1 MTIAE
6 PPPAAQPAAPPGSDS
21 YEDLYENAPCGFLSV
36 SLNGTILRINQT
48 LLDWTGHAREDLVGT
63 SIMGLLAPG
72 SQIFY
77 ETRFIPVLRLEGR
90 AREIAMEI
98 RRADGSSLHILTN
111 SMVVPSPH
119 GGPDIVRTAVFD
131 STERHTWERDLVDA
145 RRRAEASEA
154 RVRVLQDASTA
165 FGDSERVEDVAL
177 ALVASARDAFA
188 ATDASV
194 MLMRDSGELYVAA
207 GTHPLLEF
215 LPGNELERGSE
226 AIRNDEVFILANR
239 EEAERFRPEVAE
251 AMRKA
256 RIEAITATPIQSDS
270 GLFGVLHCSYARARE
285 FDAVYLDLNQALARQ
300 ASQVIARLR
309 LQEQLAREA
318 LHDQLT
324 GLANRTLLQERTDEA
339 IAGAVRTGISVAV
352 LFVDLDGFKAVNDH
366 LGHVIGDSA
375 LRQVAARI
383 RSHVRPTDVVGRF
396 GGDEFVVVCPE
407 SDADAAMVVAERI
420 RASIARPLDTVPE
433 QYQVTA
439 SIGVALWD
447 PTGPRIEAD
456 ALFRAS
462 DEAMYRSKNAGK
474 DCVTLLP
481 LS

>member
-6 PPPAAQPAAPPGSDS
+6 PLDPAQSAPSAT
-21 YEDLYENAPCGFLSV
+21 YEDLYEHAPCGFLSV
-36 SLNGTILRINQT
+36 TLGGTILQINQT
-48 LLDWTGHAREDLVGT
+48 LLEWTGYSREGLVGT
-63 SIMGLLAPG
+63 SIMSLLAPG
-72 SQIFY
+72 SQMFY

-111 SMVVPSPH
+111 STVVPSPD
-119 GGPDIVRTAVFD
+119 GGPDVVRTAVFD
-131 STERHTWERDLVDA
+131 STERHNWERDLVDA

-154 RVRVLQDASTA
+154 RVRVLQDASMA
-165 FGDSERVEDVAL
+165 LGDSDRVEDVAL
-177 ALVASARDAFA
+177 ALVASAREAFA
-188 ATDASV
+188 ATAASV
-194 MLMRDSGELYVAA
+194 MLMRDSGGLYLAA
-207 GTHPLLEF
+207 GVHPLLEF
-215 LPGNELERGSE
+215 LPGDELERGSE
-226 AIRNDEVFILANR
+226 AIRMDGIFVLSGRDEAQ
-239 EEAERFRPEVAE
+239 AFRPEVAE
-251 AMRKA
+251 AMRRA
-256 RIEAITATPIQSDS
+256 RIEAITATPIKSES
-270 GLFGVLHCSYARARE
+270 GLFGVLHCSYARGRD
-285 FDAVYLDLNQALARQ
+285 FDATYLDLNQALARQ
-300 ASQVIARLR
+300 ASQVMARLR

-339 IAGAVRTGISVAV
+339 IAGAIRTGISVAV

-366 LGHVIGDSA
+366 MGHVIGDSA

-383 RSHVRPTDVVGRF
+383 RAHVRPTDVVGRF

-407 SDADAAMVVAERI
+407 SDADAAIAVAERI
-420 RASIARPLDTVPE
+420 RAAVAQPVDSVPE
-433 QYQVTA
+433 QYRVTA
-439 SIGVALWD
+439 SVGIALWN
-447 PTGPRIEAD
+447 PAGSGIEAD

-474 DCVTLLP
+474 DCVTLQL